1 MQPQVIINK
10 VSSKTYIVNE
20 KVYVLVVRQTL
31 LQLVFKKLFILVYSS
46 KKVSKQS
53 LAIGMWDETSNLGCF
68 WL

>member
-1 MQPQVIINK
+1 MQPQVIINNL
-10 VSSKTYIVNE
+10 SSKTYIVNE

-68 WL
+68 